1 MSPSQCSLCRLVSSH
16 GKKLCSMWS
25 APIAPECSNPPARSP
40 PRSELCP
47 PDRPRERR
55 FRDDSLS
62 ARALKRNLFLA
73 TASRRP
79 RPLPHRPASSP
90 NFESATVTV
99 TVRCFRCFRP
109 RLLRLRLR
117 LRLLLLLRLLDD
129 RLELRLRCFRRF
141 LRRFRRRFLSRD
153 LDSDEDEPSL
163 DADRLPSRLS
173 SRLLRLLP
181 LPPSRLPLLLL
192 LSRRLSRLRARLSAS
207 FRSRRVSRSL
217 SLRFFSASSIW
228 YLSTIDR
235 LPHERFT
242 PG

>member
-99 TVRCFRCFRP
+99 TVTATATGVGACDASGASARVSCDSGFGSGFCSGCFGCWTTCSSSGSDASAASYAASAAVSCPATSTPTRTN
-109 RLLRLRLR
+109 
-117 LRLLLLLRLLDD
+117 
-129 RLELRLRCFRRF
+129 RRSM
-141 LRRFRRRFLSRD
+141 RID
-153 LDSDEDEPSL
+153 
-163 DADRLPSRLS
+163 
-173 SRLLRLLP
+173 
-181 LPPSRLPLLLL
+181 
-192 LSRRLSRLRARLSAS
+192 
-207 FRSRRVSRSL
+207 SRRVSHRGSCGSCPCPRRGSRSCSCCL
-217 SLRFFSASSIW
+217 DACLVCAHASPHPSVPVASRVPYPSASSPRV
-228 YLSTIDR
+228 LSGT
-235 LPHERFT
+235 
-242 PG
+242 

>member
-55 FRDDSLS
+55 FRDDSDSLS

-90 NFESATVTV
+90 NFESSTVTV
-99 TVRCFRCFRP
+99 TATATGVGACDASGASARVSCDSGFGSGFGCWTTCSSSGSDASAASYAASAAVSCPATSTPTRTN
-109 RLLRLRLR
+109 
-117 LRLLLLLRLLDD
+117 
-129 RLELRLRCFRRF
+129 RRSM
-141 LRRFRRRFLSRD
+141 RID
-153 LDSDEDEPSL
+153 
-163 DADRLPSRLS
+163 
-173 SRLLRLLP
+173 
-181 LPPSRLPLLLL
+181 
-192 LSRRLSRLRARLSAS
+192 
-207 FRSRRVSRSL
+207 SRRVSHRGSCGSCPCPRRGSRSCSCCL
-217 SLRFFSASSIW
+217 DACLVCAHASPHPSVPVASRVPYPSASSPRVP
-228 YLSTIDR
+228 SGT
-235 LPHERFT
+235 
-242 PG
+242 